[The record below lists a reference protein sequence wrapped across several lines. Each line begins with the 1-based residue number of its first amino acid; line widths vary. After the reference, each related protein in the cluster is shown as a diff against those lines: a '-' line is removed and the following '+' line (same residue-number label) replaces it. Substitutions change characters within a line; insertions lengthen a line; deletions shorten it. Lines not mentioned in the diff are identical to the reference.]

1 MSHILNDFLFNDENI
16 FIDEDLLFDED
27 DDSPELPPDDEQRS
41 WSIMIVDD
49 DNAIHLA
56 TKLSLKE
63 FRFDGRAFSFVSAYS
78 GEEAK
83 TLIKEYPDTA
93 VILLDVVMESN
104 NSGLMV
110 TKYIREV
117 LQNETV
123 RIILRTG
130 HPGEAPEESVILTY
144 DINDYKIKT
153 ELTQQKLFTTII
165 SALRSYRDLTIIKN
179 SEQQLRVLSA
189 DLERQNLELKR
200 LNQQLEH
207 EIAERKKLEHIRFE
221 QERLHL
227 ENIFLEKQSRELA
240 KLNAD
245 KDKFFSIVAHDL
257 KGPFQPLLGFTEMLL
272 LIAKSATPEQVEE
285 ISKSIYGSAR
295 NVYELLENL
304 LHWSRMQRGHMEY
317 EPEEIS
323 LQEVFTENIKL
334 FAPTAQS
341 KGIKLYSQVPQQL
354 FAYADKK
361 MFSTVIRN
369 LTSNAL
375 KFTPSGGEVVISA
388 QRVKG
393 QTHEKKQLIDIFLRD
408 SGIGISSQNLT
419 KIFKI
424 DSPFTTLGTAEEK
437 GTGLGLIICQEM
449 VDKNGGQMSID
460 SELDKGTTV
469 RFTVPAM

>member
-1 MSHILNDFLFNDENI
+1 MSDILSHFLFNDENI

-27 DDSPELPPDDEQRS
+27 DDSPEVTQNEDKPS

-49 DNAIHLA
+49 DNAVHLA
-56 TKLSLKE
+56 TKFSLKE
-63 FRFDGRAFSFVSAYS
+63 FSFDGRAFSFISAYS

-83 TLIKEYPDTA
+83 NLIKQYPDTA
-93 VILLDVVMESN
+93 LILLDVVMESH
-104 NSGLMV
+104 NSGLIV

-130 HPGEAPEESVILTY
+130 HPGEAPEESVILAY

-179 SEQQLRVLSA
+179 REEQLKALSA

-200 LNQQLEH
+200 LNEQLEH
-207 EIAERKKLEHIRFE
+207 EISERKKLEGLRFE
-221 QERLHL
+221 QERLRL

-272 LIAKSATPEQVEE
+272 LIAKSATPEEVEQ

-295 NVYELLENL
+295 NVYDLLENL

-317 EPEEIS
+317 EPGEIS

-334 FAPTAQS
+334 FTPTAES
-341 KGIKLYSQVPQQL
+341 KGIKLYSQVPEKL

-361 MFSTVIRN
+361 MLKTIIRN

-388 QRVKG
+388 QPFRA
-393 QTHEKKQLIDIFLRD
+393 QADETQQWIELSLRD
-408 SGIGISSQNLT
+408 TGLGISSQNLK

-449 VDKNGGQMSID
+449 VDKNGGQMWID
-460 SELDKGTTV
+460 SELNKGTTV

>member
-1 MSHILNDFLFNDENI
+1 MSNILSDFLFNDENI
-16 FIDEDLLFDED
+16 FIDEDLLFYED
-27 DDSPELPPDDEQRS
+27 DDSPELPPDDEQPS

-63 FRFDGRAFSFVSAYS
+63 FSFDGRAFSFVSAYS

-83 TLIKEYPDTA
+83 NLIKEYPDTA
-93 VILLDVVMESN
+93 LILLDVVMESN

-117 LQNETV
+117 LQNERV

-130 HPGEAPEESVILTY
+130 HPGEAPEESVILAY

-179 SEQQLRVLSA
+179 REEQLKALSA
-189 DLERQNLELKR
+189 DLERQNIELKR
-200 LNQQLEH
+200 LNEQLED
-207 EIAERKKLEHIRFE
+207 EIAERKKLEGLRFE
-221 QERLHL
+221 QERLRI
-227 ENIFLEKQSRELA
+227 ENIFLDKQSRELA

-272 LIAKSATPEQVEE
+272 LIAKSATPEQVEQ

-295 NVYELLENL
+295 NVYDLLENL

-317 EPEEIS
+317 EPGEIS
-323 LQEVFTENIKL
+323 LQEVFTENINL
-334 FAPTAQS
+334 FTPTAES
-341 KGIKLYSQVPQQL
+341 KGIKLYSQVPEKL
-354 FAYADKK
+354 FAYAAKK
-361 MFSTVIRN
+361 MLKTVIRN

-375 KFTPSGGEVVISA
+375 KFTPSGGEILISA
-388 QRVKG
+388 QRFKG
-393 QTHEKKQLIDIFLRD
+393 QADETPQWIELSLRD
-408 SGIGISSQNLT
+408 TGHGISSQNLK

-449 VDKNGGQMSID
+449 IEKNGGQMWID
-460 SELDKGTTV
+460 SELNKGTTV